1 MVVMVA
7 SAEDASIYLFI
18 HSFRS
23 LYFAVFPGPVVK
35 NSSFRCK
42 EGKERVFHP
51 GSVAK
56 KINEN

>member
-18 HSFRS
+18 HSFRA

-56 KINEN
+56 K